1 MSKKTKYQHNYP
13 FPQPQISRKVNF
25 RLIFIFICVFV
36 SFGAITAKLVKVQII
51 EHEKYAEMCRK
62 NAENRHEIAA
72 RRGTILDRRDRVL
85 AKDILQYSVALSANR
100 LQNKE
105 KVKSALKRHLNLS
118 SAYIESKIKKNSRYT
133 FLAHRIPANKV
144 GALKQLKDPG
154 LILEERFLRVY
165 PYRFN
170 AAHVLGFCDLDN
182 NALGGIEY
190 QYNNYLQ
197 GKSGWKIYEK
207 DAFGFQL
214 PDLDFPGE
222 EPIDGMDVKLSLD
235 IDFQIIVDDEIKKA
249 VKSSKAVDGIAILM
263 DPNSGDIL
271 ALSNYPTFDP
281 AKPNRYRSN
290 ALKNRAVTDIFEP
303 GSTFKIVTLAAA
315 LEMLHIKLDQDIFFC
330 ENGKYRLYGHQFTDY
345 KQYGWLTARRVFEHS
360 SNIGVVKIAEKLKK
374 EVLFNYARNF
384 GFGIKSGID
393 LPGES
398 VGILNPLKRFSKA
411 SHLFMSFGY
420 EVGVTPLQ
428 LVSAYGVL
436 ANGGKLMKPKVMLAI
451 QEKDKRVVK
460 KNHTEI
466 IRRVISRDAAD
477 LMTSVLLGAVKN
489 GTGKEAYYEN
499 LEVAGKTGT
508 AQLYDIEKGTYDSRK
523 HLASFVGYFP
533 AYAPRYVLL
542 VMIRQ
547 PQGKYYGGQVAA
559 PVFKNIAQR
568 IMSLQPMDQVV
579 LAQLIQNRKN
589 QTSPVLTNVIGLER
603 EMAVDIL
610 EDAGFKVKVSG
621 KGKFVSRQQ
630 KILED
635 GNLIGVKL
643 FMADLTPKQVT
654 VMPALTGMSL
664 KEALSLLSD
673 FDITPVIVGHG
684 VVISQQPKAGSK
696 IFNKKPVKLKCQPS

>member
-1 MSKKTKYQHNYP
+1 M
-13 FPQPQISRKVNF
+13 
-25 RLIFIFICVFV
+25 
-36 SFGAITAKLVKVQII
+36 
-51 EHEKYAEMCRK
+51 
-62 NAENRHEIAA
+62 
-72 RRGTILDRRDRVL
+72 
-85 AKDILQYSVALSANR
+85 
-100 LQNKE
+100 
-105 KVKSALKRHLNLS
+105 
-118 SAYIESKIKKNSRYT
+118 
-133 FLAHRIPANKV
+133 
-144 GALKQLKDPG
+144 
-154 LILEERFLRVY
+154 
-165 PYRFN
+165 
-170 AAHVLGFCDLDN
+170 
-182 NALGGIEY
+182 
-190 QYNNYLQ
+190 
-197 GKSGWKIYEK
+197 
-207 DAFGFQL
+207 
-214 PDLDFPGE
+214 
-222 EPIDGMDVKLSLD
+222 
-235 IDFQIIVDDEIKKA
+235 
-249 VKSSKAVDGIAILM
+249 
-263 DPNSGDIL
+263 
-271 ALSNYPTFDP
+271 
-281 AKPNRYRSN
+281 
-290 ALKNRAVTDIFEP
+290 DIFEP

-315 LEMLHIKLDQDIFFC
+315 LEMLHIKLDQDIFYC
-330 ENGKYRLYGHQFTDY
+330 ENGKYRLYGQQFTDY
-345 KQYGWLTARRVFEHS
+345 KPYGWLTARRVFEHS

-384 GFGIKSGID
+384 GFGTKSGID

-696 IFNKKPVKLKCQPS
+696 IFDKKPVKLKCQPS